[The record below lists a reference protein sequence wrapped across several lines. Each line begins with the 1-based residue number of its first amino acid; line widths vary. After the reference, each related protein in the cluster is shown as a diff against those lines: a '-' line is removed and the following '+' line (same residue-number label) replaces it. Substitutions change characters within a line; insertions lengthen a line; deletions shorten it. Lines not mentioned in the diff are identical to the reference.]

1 MIALARA
8 PAPEPDRRRCH
19 ATREEYFAWVR
30 TTFAD
35 APASIKSRRYFYNRF
50 LKH

>member
-1 MIALARA
+1 VTALALA
-8 PAPEPDRRRCH
+8 PAPRPDRLRGH
-19 ATREEYFAWVR
+19 APMEEYFGWVR
-30 TTFAD
+30 ATFAD